1 MNRNRSHQ
9 GTDTMTRHT
18 LTTLA
23 AAMALSACAP
33 PLDAPSRGTDR
44 PSDIPTR
51 STAMSHDRADLM
63 GQVQRNLGPACV
75 SFDGGWGDAL
85 QAYKIAQQMNM
96 RLTCIEL
103 MPGAT
108 AISAGVIIARQ
119 TRFFKVPDRNAKLFG
134 LHNLS
139 IEAAN
144 TPENLAALWGPNGYN
159 APGCRAWYDAQKP
172 IRNQIIYVSWNFMER
187 GCK

>member
-1 MNRNRSHQ
+1 
-9 GTDTMTRHT
+9 MTRT

-23 AAMALSACAP
+23 AALALSACATVP
-33 PLDAPSRGTDR
+33 DAPSRGTEM
-44 PSDIPTR
+44 PSDVPTR
-51 STAMSHDRADLM
+51 STAMSLERADLM

-75 SFDGGWGDAL
+75 RFDGGWGNART
-85 QAYKIAQQMNM
+85 AYHIAQQANM

-103 MPGAT
+103 LPGAT

-119 TRFFKVPDRNAKLFG
+119 TRFFRVPDRSAKLFG
-134 LHNLS
+134 LHHHTLES
-139 IEAAN
+139 AN

-159 APGCRAWYDAQKP
+159 APGCRTWYDAQKP
-172 IRNQIIYVSWNFMER
+172 IRNQVIYVSWNFMER